1 MPCKDAIIE
10 NVVTVSESRTVA
22 EAMEMFREHN
32 IRALPVVDGK
42 GAFLGIFNVEDLLAR
57 LLPAPLDF
65 EENRGIDL
73 RLDAFIG
80 ASPDL
85 SRHLSAILPLK
96 VSEIMSRDI
105 PHVSPETSLWE
116 GIRCLVR
123 NHGRPVP
130 VLQEGSHI
138 LVGLVSSQSTIH
150 ALLEKHGP
158 DTQRTR

>member
-1 MPCKDAIIE
+1 MPCKDAIIKDI
-10 NVVTVSESRTVA
+10 VTIPEDRTVA

-32 IRALPVVDGK
+32 IRALPVIDGK
-42 GAFLGIFNVEDLLAR
+42 GGFLGIFNVEDLLAR

-80 ASPDL
+80 AGPNL

-96 VSEIMSRDI
+96 VSDVMSRDV
-105 PHVSPETSLWE
+105 PHVYLETSLWE

-123 NHGRPVP
+123 HHGRPIP
-130 VLQEGSHI
+130 VLQEGTNI
-138 LVGLVSSQSTIH
+138 LAGLVSSQSTIQ
-150 ALLEKHGP
+150 ALLELNRA
-158 DTQRTR
+158 DSQNTR